1 MFDLKMRHRPFSMME
16 YNALKN
22 NIIIMWAMCCFRTET
37 TECIACSTKQSK
49 YRNIPFFL
57 SVSVQ
62 RNKECIREVLLD
74 QNCSWFY

>member
-37 TECIACSTKQSK
+37 TECIAQQNKVNIGI
-49 YRNIPFFL
+49 YRFSCQCPFNAI
-57 SVSVQ
+57 
-62 RNKECIREVLLD
+62 RNVYVRC
-74 QNCSWFY
+74 Y